1 MTPEQ
6 MIGLAARLLALAADM
21 DGSTGP
27 YEPEVR
33 AAADLIR
40 QMAEP
45 PTETGPWEVK
55 VWPDK
60 RVVVDSDDFT
70 HDVSLIVCGDFE
82 SDEQRM
88 QYARMIC
95 ERLNTAPQ
103 PDDTAIQP
111 DWNQLE
117 AAQESLREHMQM
129 IHDDTAL
136 LRQALTLLI
145 RYRNGTPIGHQPH
158 MTAHEADD
166 AIAALRAR
174 LDGAPQPDDTT
185 LLRQARL
192 PEGEK
197 K

>member
-1 MTPEQ
+1 MTR
-6 MIGLAARLLALAADM
+6 LAYQLEELDLAPCD
-21 DGSTGP
+21 
-27 YEPEVR
+27 E
-33 AAADLIR
+33 AADLIR
-40 QMAEP
+40 QMAEQEQKPGAWRYRGEPWFDGSKWHEKNEVTTSEQVARFQDSSCVPLYAAP
-45 PTETGPWEVK
+45 P
-55 VWPDK
+55 
-60 RVVVDSDDFT
+60 
-70 HDVSLIVCGDFE
+70 
-82 SDEQRM
+82 
-88 QYARMIC
+88 
-95 ERLNTAPQ
+95 APQ
-103 PDDTAIQP
+103 PDDTALSRYHADTDGCEP
-111 DWNQLE
+111 DTPKERLRAFCSVAMAGQDWLD
-117 AAQESLREHMQM
+117 AESFFDALP
-129 IHDDTAL
+129 DDTAL

>member
-1 MTPEQ
+1 
-6 MIGLAARLLALAADM
+6 
-21 DGSTGP
+21 
-27 YEPEVR
+27 
-33 AAADLIR
+33 
-40 QMAEP
+40 MAEQEPVAAVTGYFGGHCVIAPMNPAAVFPANMALYAAP
-45 PTETGPWEVK
+45 P
-55 VWPDK
+55 
-60 RVVVDSDDFT
+60 
-70 HDVSLIVCGDFE
+70 
-82 SDEQRM
+82 
-88 QYARMIC
+88 
-95 ERLNTAPQ
+95 APQ
-103 PDDTAIQP
+103 TDDTALSRYRANTDGCEP
-111 DWNQLE
+111 DTPKERLRAFCSVAMAGQDWLD
-117 AAQESLREHMQM
+117 AESFFDALP
-129 IHDDTAL
+129 DDTAL